1 MYQNAPSIS
10 YLTFPKLNSI
20 ALFSFYY
27 ISFEILMSSQ
37 QIQPN
42 GIRVDSESSFA
53 KLVSSTF
60 SGPVIAIDLDD
71 VLSQTNEAISQWYNE
86 NYPGAKMHPSNFYYY
101 YYWKNPYWGTPDE
114 TFKKMDIFYSTTR
127 IHAARPVPEALEGV
141 QALRNMGFRLI
152 IVTARLKNMHKDS
165 WEWVDRHFPGM

>member
-60 SGPVIAIDLDD
+60 SGPVIAIDNPPVIWRELWLDLNAKGTMRTTQ
-71 VLSQTNEAISQWYNE
+71 VPKCIQAISTIITTGKIHT
-86 NYPGAKMHPSNFYYY
+86 GAPQTRPSRK
-101 YYWKNPYWGTPDE
+101 W
-114 TFKKMDIFYSTTR
+114 IYSTPLR
-127 IHAARPVPEALEGV
+127 EYMQHALF
-141 QALRNMGFRLI
+141 LR
-152 IVTARLKNMHKDS
+152 H
-165 WEWVDRHFPGM
+165 

>member
-71 VLSQTNEAISQWYNE
+71 VLSQTNEAISQCKNHNPPVIWRELWLDLN
-86 NYPGAKMHPSNFYYY
+86 AK
-101 YYWKNPYWGTPDE
+101 GTMRTTQVPKCIQAIS
-114 TFKKMDIFYSTTR
+114 TVSAVLHMGWLSYS
-127 IHAARPVPEALEGV
+127 ASAL
-141 QALRNMGFRLI
+141 FIRL
-152 IVTARLKNMHKDS
+152 LLLES
-165 WEWVDRHFPGM
+165 E